1 MVASMPKLAHA
12 VAALAFASAA
22 RASEKCSVS
31 GDASLSEACSKEV
44 QREQVLLQ
52 VSPAALAQIQ
62 RSNMA
67 VSQNNS
73 ASCCGGCDGKP
84 FCSPVSGN
92 CYSSKRKSYYD
103 SCGNAEEDLAE
114 DASGDA
120 SCCGGCVGKPFCS
133 PNSGSC
139 YRSKA
144 KDYYASCPVEVCEG
158 DDCPMGYSTSDESSG
173 HGQWCE
179 VAKPPSTWQ
188 ALKTCAEGTGEM
200 TVKLLSYNLFWWNLF
215 GRRGGEDGRAGK
227 KVATTSGPEEYDFIG
242 FQECDDI
249 KRILGDAERWGLSGE
264 YGTLS
269 GGRAIAIAYLKSRWT
284 LISSGVENVGEDS
297 RRQYYGKRSAHWGR
311 FRNADGRTVFFANHH
326 GPLPV
331 SAGGGCAGSA
341 TAYNIM
347 RMIAENAHAQDAVF
361 LVGDFN
367 AQPHS
372 SRVKA
377 LDGFMH
383 RVYTG
388 SSHGGVDHIF
398 SNCGG
403 DHVAKTENLGSGGSD
418 HDAITASFTL

>member
-1 MVASMPKLAHA
+1 MAVAGGARAVEECVAS
-12 VAALAFASAA
+12 
-22 RASEKCSVS
+22 
-31 GDASLSEACSKEV
+31 GEAGTSDTCSKGA
-44 QREQVLLQ
+44 QRDQVLLQ
-52 VSPAALAQIQ
+52 VSHAARMAQVQ
-62 RSNMA
+62 RSAMTVA
-67 VSQNNS
+67 QNTS
-73 ASCCGGCDGKP
+73 SSSCCDGCDDGKP
-84 FCSPVSGN
+84 FCSPYSRN
-92 CYSSKRKSYYD
+92 CYSSKRKHYYE
-103 SCGNAEEDLAE
+103 SCLKSSEEPAEP
-114 DASGDA
+114 ASGDA

-133 PNSGSC
+133 PGSGNC

-144 KDYYASCPVEVCEG
+144 KDYYASCPVVKCEG
-158 DDCPMGYSTSDESSG
+158 DDCPMGYSESSDVSG

-179 VAKPPSTWQ
+179 VPKPPATWQ
-188 ALKTCAEGTGEM
+188 ALKTCAEGSGEM

-227 KVATTSGPEEYDFIG
+227 TIATTSGPEEYDFIG

-249 KRILGDAERWGLSGE
+249 GRVLGDAKRHGLSGD
-264 YGTLS
+264 YGALN
-269 GGRAIAIAYLKSRWT
+269 GGRAIAVAYLKTRWT
-284 LISSGVENVGEDS
+284 LISSGVEDVGEDS
-297 RRQYYGKRSAHWGR
+297 RRQYYGKRSAVWGR
-311 FRNADGRTVFFANHH
+311 FRHTDGRTVFFINHH

-341 TAYNIM
+341 TAYNIL
-347 RMIAENAHAQDAVF
+347 RTIADNAHSQDAVF

-403 DHVAKTENLGSGGSD
+403 AHVTKTENLGSGGSD
-418 HDAITASFTL
+418 HDAITASFTIPSQV